1 MSNTQPQGPPY
12 APQIATLGGQPT
24 PIPDVVI
31 CSILIAIYAGSAAGN
46 ISTNLLNKRK
56 GHNFLISMALFGFS
70 MARILTCSLRIG
82 VAYHPTNVSLSIAAQ
97 ILLNAGVLIVY
108 VVNLIFAQ
116 RIIRARQP
124 EIGWHPVFRAFF
136 KILYGLVGLALV
148 LVITFIVIQF
158 YTLDTELRQACRD
171 VQLAAITYLLFV
183 TVVPL
188 VILAVTWSL
197 KRSPRAE
204 KFGTRDSYGGG
215 VDTWSMG
222 QKSLILLVSAL
233 LCTLGAGFKAGSQF
247 EDPRPKSDPAWY
259 QSKAALYV
267 FTFLIE
273 ILILYMFLLTR
284 VDHRFWVPDGS
295 SKRRTFARV
304 ADEVAQSHAKD
315 SPEQTQSSARTSTE
329 AKEEV

>member
-1 MSNTQPQGPPY
+1 MSGTQPQGPPY
-12 APQIATLGGQPT
+12 APQIASLGGQPT
-24 PIPDVVI
+24 PTPDVVI
-31 CSILIAIYAGSAAGN
+31 CSILIAIYAGSAAGHMS
-46 ISTNLLNKRK
+46 IYQLNKRK
-56 GHNFLISMALFGFS
+56 AHKFLISMALFGFS

-82 VAYHPTNVSLSIAAQ
+82 VAYHPAHVSLSIAAQ

-124 EIGWHPVFRAFF
+124 EIGWNPIFRALF
-136 KILYGLVGLALV
+136 KVLYGLVGLALV

-158 YTLDTELRQACRD
+158 YTLDTELREACRD
-171 VQLAAITYLLFV
+171 IQLVAITYLLFV
-183 TVVPL
+183 TLVPL
-188 VILAVTWSL
+188 LILAVTWSL

-204 KFGTRDSYGGG
+204 KFGTKDSSGG
-215 VDTWSMG
+215 VDTWSTR

-273 ILILYMFLLTR
+273 ISILYMFLFTR
-284 VDHRFWVPDGS
+284 VDHRFWVPNDS
-295 SKRRTFARV
+295 SKRRSFATV
-304 ADEVAQSHAKD
+304 TDEIAHSQAEN
-315 SPEQTQSSARTSTE
+315 SPEETRSSARTSTE
-329 AKEEV
+329 VKEAV